1 MRERRRY
8 VRANGLVLVNFKV
21 PNLQIEGKSSAYD
34 ISEAG
39 VRITVDKK
47 LEAGTLVEMELYLPG
62 SSQPILAKGEI
73 VWSEKCEKKI
83 NTQVLAKKEYFYA
96 GIKFTVIDENNI
108 LRIANYVRRK
118 TEQNKPKL

>member
-21 PNLQIEGKSSAYD
+21 PDLQIEGKTSAYD
-34 ISEAG
+34 VGGTG

-62 SSQPILAKGEI
+62 SSQPILAKGKV
-73 VWSEKCEKKI
+73 VWSEKCEEKM
-83 NTQVLAKKEYFYA
+83 NTPISPKKEYFYA
-96 GIKFTVIDENNI
+96 GVEFTVIDENNI

-118 TEQNKPKL
+118 TQQHKQEL

>member
-8 VRANGLVLVNFKV
+8 VRANGLVLVNYKI
-21 PNLQIEGKSSAYD
+21 PDMHLEGKSSAYD
-34 ISEAG
+34 VG
-39 VRITVDKK
+39 GTGLRITVDKK

-73 VWSEKCEKKI
+73 DWSEKCEEKI
-83 NTQVLAKKEYFYA
+83 NTQVSPKKEYFYV

-108 LRIANYVRRK
+108 LRITNYVRRK
-118 TEQNKPKL
+118 TKQNKPKL

>member
-8 VRANGLVLVNFKV
+8 VRANGLVLVNYKI
-21 PNLQIEGKSSAYD
+21 PDMHLEGKSSAYD
-34 ISEAG
+34 VGGTG

-62 SSQPILAKGEI
+62 SSQPILVKGEI
-73 VWSEKCEKKI
+73 VWSEKCEEKI
-83 NTQVLAKKEYFYA
+83 NTQVSPKKEYFYA